1 VEVSVYADIA
11 FDTQPKRKLDRL
23 KLREGDIAP
32 LRLAKAKVTQA
43 EEEPIP
49 VYLLGAFRDL
59 PTLGTHGVE
68 ESDYD
73 LLLVARGEFGGVES
87 GKGVLDL
94 FSE

>member
-11 FDTQPKRKLDRL
+11 FDTQAKRDLDRL
-23 KLREGDIAP
+23 KLREGDVSP
-32 LRLAKAKVTQA
+32 LRRTKAEITQA
-43 EEEPIP
+43 EEEPVP
-49 VYLLGAFRDL
+49 VYLLGAFHDL

-68 ESDYD
+68 ESDHD
-73 LLLVARGEFGGVES
+73 LLLVARGVLGGVES